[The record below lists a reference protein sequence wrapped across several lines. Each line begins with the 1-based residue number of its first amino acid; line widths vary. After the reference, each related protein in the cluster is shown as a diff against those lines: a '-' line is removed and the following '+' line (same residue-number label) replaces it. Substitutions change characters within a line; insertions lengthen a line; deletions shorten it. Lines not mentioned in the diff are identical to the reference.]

1 MTQPQPRVDLAR
13 ISLLVLIIAGLTAG
27 ALAIVRPFITPIL
40 WSGVVVMATWPL
52 MLWVQ
57 RRLWG
62 RRALAT
68 LVMTAALVLIFIVP
82 LVLAGAT
89 IIMHLD
95 DIGAWIRSLAASPP
109 APPEWLRRVPLAGE
123 QIARTWTDT
132 VSGGVR
138 GLAQRLL
145 PYLDD
150 AARWVGVTLGGFGAL
165 LAKFILV
172 VVVAAILF
180 VKGEAAADGVMRVA
194 RRLAGE
200 RGEEVCKIATRAIR
214 AVALGVV
221 VTALVQALLAGIGLA
236 ICGVPIAALLTAA
249 IFLLSI
255 AQLGAILVLAP
266 AVLWLFYSGDTI
278 WGVVLAV
285 WTVVVGNIDNVLR
298 PILIQREAKLPL
310 LLVFVGVVGGLLAFG
325 LMGVFVGPVLLAV
338 VYQLL
343 AEWVR
348 EGEPPPGAA
357 AQPSEAPD
365 PSAAR

>member
-1 MTQPQPRVDLAR
+1 MNQPHFDLAR
-13 ISLLVLIIAGLTAG
+13 VTLLVLIIAGMAVG
-27 ALAIVRPFITPIL
+27 ALVIVQPFVTPIL
-40 WSGVVVMATWPL
+40 WSGVVVMATWPV
-52 MLWVQ
+52 MLRVQ
-57 RRLWG
+57 RALWG

-68 LVMTAALVLIFIVP
+68 TVMTLALVLVFIVP

-89 IIMHLD
+89 IVAHLG

-109 APPEWLRRVPLAGE
+109 APPEWLHRVPVAGD
-123 QIARTWTDT
+123 QIARAWSEV
-132 VSGGVR
+132 VSGGVQ

-145 PYLDD
+145 PSLDD
-150 AARWVGVTLGGFGAL
+150 AARWAGATLGGFGAL
-165 LAKFILV
+165 LLKFVLV

-180 VKGEAAADGVMRVA
+180 MKGESAADAVLRVA
-194 RRLAGE
+194 RRLAAE
-200 RGEEVCKIATRAIR
+200 RGERACRVATRAIR

-221 VTALVQALLAGIGLA
+221 VTALVQALLGGLGLA
-236 ICGVPIAALLTAA
+236 LCGVPLAALLTAL
-249 IFLLSI
+249 IFLLSV

-266 AVLWLFYSGDTI
+266 AVIWLFWQGDTT
-278 WGVVLAV
+278 WGVVLGV
-285 WTVVVGNIDNVLR
+285 WTVVVGNIDNILR

-348 EGEPPPGAA
+348 EGEPQAALA
-357 AQPSEAPD
+357 AQPDETP
-365 PSAAR
+365 AR

>member
-1 MTQPQPRVDLAR
+1 MTQPHFDLAR
-13 ISLLVLIIAGLTAG
+13 VTLLVLIIAGMTLG
-27 ALAIVRPFITPIL
+27 ALVIVRPFVAPIM

-52 MLWVQ
+52 MLRVQ

-62 RRALAT
+62 RRALAAT
-68 LVMTAALVLIFIVP
+68 VMTAALVLVFIVP

-89 IIMHLD
+89 IVEHLGE
-95 DIGAWIRSLAASPP
+95 IGAWIRSLAASPP
-109 APPEWLRRVPLAGE
+109 APPEWLHRIPVVGE

-132 VSGGVR
+132 VSGGMR
-138 GLAQRLL
+138 GLAQRLQ

-150 AARWVGVTLGGFGAL
+150 AARWAAATLGGFGAL
-165 LAKFILV
+165 LLNFILV

-180 VKGEAAADGVMRVA
+180 MKGETTAEGVMRVA

-200 RGEEVCKIATRAIR
+200 RGERVCAVATRAIR

-221 VTALVQALLAGIGLA
+221 VTALVQALLGGIGLA
-236 ICGVPIAALLTAA
+236 LCGVPLAPLLTAA
-249 IFLLSI
+249 IFLLSV
-255 AQLGAILVLAP
+255 AQLGAILVLVP
-266 AVLWLFYSGDTI
+266 SVLWLFWTGDTT

-285 WTVVVGNIDNVLR
+285 WTVFVGNIDNVIR

-343 AEWVR
+343 IEWVR
-348 EGEPPPGAA
+348 EGEPQATAPERPD
-357 AQPSEAPD
+357 APD
-365 PSAAR
+365 ETPAQ